1 MALNQEHRMRRL
13 LCAAAT
19 FVLISAACRKQQ
31 SNETGGMNDTTLA
44 DNTAATTAPAAAD
57 TVSSPGDFSFDQRQ
71 AFTQSIRQQLGDL
84 DRQIQE
90 LSAQAKSRGGA
101 VSDRALTTIRVSRR
115 AVDQSLSR
123 VEGATAA
130 NWDQIKQRVNQA
142 VDNVSESIQAA
153 QPK

>member
-44 DNTAATTAPAAAD
+44 DNTAATTAPAAD

>member
-1 MALNQEHRMRRL
+1 MRRL
-13 LCAAAT
+13 ACAAAT
-19 FVLISAACRKQQ
+19 FVLIASAACRKQQ
-31 SNETGGMNDTTLA
+31 SNETGGMNDTTP
-44 DNTAATTAPAAAD
+44 AATTASAPAPAEPD
-57 TVSSPGDFSFDQRQ
+57 TVSSSGDFSFDQRQ
-71 AFTQSIRQQLGDL
+71 AFAQSIKPQLGDL

-101 VSDRALTTIRVSRR
+101 VSDRALTTIRASRR
-115 AVDQSLSR
+115 TVDQSLSR

-142 VDNVSESIQAA
+142 VDNLSEAIQAA